1 MKLTSFVKRSARVRW
16 QVVTPPLMGRVF
28 SQRRGESVYVFL
40 PTRAMTRLCMAATV
54 LVLAACA
61 DDGNEGPPER
71 RVDDVT
77 LVVSTES
84 EILSR
89 PVDIA
94 LDDRGNLY
102 VLDYLLAQILVLSPS
117 GERLRTI
124 GREGR
129 GPREFIRP
137 RAFNLSRDTVR
148 VVDIGNGRLQT
159 LALDTDFMRT
169 TPLPPGS
176 GMGEVAVNDNGW
188 LLASTLGRLDAL
200 ASYHDA
206 SGNQVGV
213 LGSPPASAATMMNF
227 ASMKKEIVAG
237 IVPAMMRNS
246 VLPLFATDGSMWLI
260 LTGEGL
266 VQRYDND
273 GSLQVSVP
281 LVAPEME
288 RIWAD
293 VVERNRAEIDD
304 QRGVHGLVYVA
315 DAMVVGQTLWVLLNM
330 PKEEPAVMLA
340 LASDGTVE
348 QRVVFSGVIGA
359 TQFAF
364 DRSRDRILFTIQSNA
379 SIVAASWPDEVF

>member
-1 MKLTSFVKRSARVRW
+1 
-16 QVVTPPLMGRVF
+16 
-28 SQRRGESVYVFL
+28 
-40 PTRAMTRLCMAATV
+40 MTRLCIAATV

-61 DDGNEGPPER
+61 GDGNKSPPER
-71 RVDDVT
+71 RVDGIT

-89 PVDIA
+89 PMDIA

-102 VLDYLLAQILVLSPS
+102 VLDYLLAQILVFSSS

-148 VVDIGNGRLQT
+148 VVDTGNDRLQT
-159 LALDTDFMRT
+159 LALDSDFMRT

-176 GMGEVAVNDNGW
+176 GMGEVTVNDNGW

-206 SGNQVGV
+206 SGNQVGT

-227 ASMKKEIVAG
+227 TSMKKEIVAG
-237 IVPAMMRNS
+237 IVPPMMRNS
-246 VLPLFATDGSMWLI
+246 VLPLFAPDGSMWLI

-266 VQRYDND
+266 VQRYDTG

-304 QRGVHGLVYVA
+304 QRSVHGLVYVS
-315 DAMVVGQTLWVLLNM
+315 DAQVLGQTLWVLLNM
-330 PKEEPAVMLA
+330 PEEEPAVMLG
-340 LASDGTVE
+340 LAADGTVE
-348 QRVVFSGVIGA
+348 QRVLFSGVIGA

-364 DRSRDRILFTIQSNA
+364 DRSEGRILFTIQSNA
-379 SIVAASWPDEVF
+379 SIVAASWPGEVF

>member
-1 MKLTSFVKRSARVRW
+1 MIKL
-16 QVVTPPLMGRVF
+16 QLMGRAGI
-28 SQRRGESVYVFL
+28 QRRGESVHVF
-40 PTRAMTRLCMAATV
+40 PPIRPMTRLCMAATV

-61 DDGNEGPPER
+61 DDGNKGPPER

-148 VVDIGNGRLQT
+148 VVDMGNDRLQT

-206 SGNQVGV
+206 SGNQVGA

-227 ASMKKEIVAG
+227 TSMKKEIVAG

-246 VLPLFATDGSMWLI
+246 VLPLFAPDGSMWLI

-266 VQRYDND
+266 VQRYDNE

-304 QRGVHGLVYVA
+304 QRGVHGLVYVS
-315 DAMVVGQTLWVLLNM
+315 DAIVVGQTLWVLLNM
-330 PKEEPAVMLA
+330 PEEEPAVMLA
-340 LASDGTVE
+340 LTADGTVE
-348 QRVVFSGVIGA
+348 QRVLFSGVIGA

-364 DRSRDRILFTIQSNA
+364 DRTGGRILFTIQSNA
-379 SIVAASWPDEVF
+379 SIVAASWPGPASMRSRLP